1 MNSKSKD
8 ELILH
13 WRVVY
18 AVLVTIFIYNAV
30 CYYYQAEIQTGMQEE
45 QRVFIRTLLYVV
57 AILLL
62 PLTNLVRFVLVRLN
76 QTMPGDTP
84 PDKRYLVTVLVTQSM
99 IEIIALFGV
108 LMFVLGDGF
117 NTLSIFSVMAVLGA
131 LLHRP
136 KRAEYESIVSEL
148 KQNKQ

>member
-8 ELILH
+8 ELIPH

-18 AVLVTIFIYNAV
+18 AVLLTVFIYNAV

-136 KRAEYESIVSEL
+136 KLTEYESIVSEL
-148 KQNKQ
+148 NKNKQ

>member
-1 MNSKSKD
+1 MSSKSKD
-8 ELILH
+8 VLTPH
-13 WRVVY
+13 WRAVY
-18 AVLVTIFIYNAV
+18 AVLLTVVIYNAV
-30 CYYYQAEIQTGMQEE
+30 CYYYQAEIQIGMQEE
-45 QRVFIRTLLYVV
+45 QRVFIRTLLYVL

-84 PDKRYLVTVLVTQSM
+84 PDKRYLVTVLVAQSM

-117 NTLSIFSVMAVLGA
+117 NTLVIFSVMAVLGG

-136 KRAEYESIVSEL
+136 KMAEYESIVSEL
-148 KQNKQ
+148 NKNKQ